1 MVEVRSQKNIAAND
15 LWENVTTY
23 GILLYILNRTLT
35 TFKKIEKKKKNCII
49 LKGKANIL
57 ILK

>member
-15 LWENVTTY
+15 LLQNVTTY

-35 TFKKIEKKKKNCII
+35 TFKKIEKKKKKLYCF
-49 LKGKANIL
+49 KR
-57 ILK
+57 